1 MREMI
6 IAAVLAVLLSLSGCS
21 ALDPYDRDTIGF
33 WNQCVEAEA
42 YGLSGFNQF
51 GPMNLG
57 YIKWRRN
64 IACDESLHIRE
75 QGIYSR
81 PPPAPVILK

>member
-1 MREMI
+1 MREVI
-6 IAAVLAVLLSLSGCS
+6 VAAILAVLFALSGCS
-21 ALDPYDRDTIGF
+21 ALDSYDRDTIGF
-33 WNQCVEAEA
+33 WSQCVEAEA

-64 IACDESLHIRE
+64 IACDESLRIRE
-75 QGIYSR
+75 QGYYGLSE
-81 PPPAPVILK
+81 PAKP

>member
-1 MREMI
+1 MLALYVSL
-6 IAAVLAVLLSLSGCS
+6 IAALLYLSGCS
-21 ALDPYDRDTIGF
+21 TLDSYDRDTIGF
-33 WNQCVEAEA
+33 WSQCVEAEA

-57 YIKWRRN
+57 WISWKRN
-64 IACDESLHIRE
+64 IACDESLRIRE
-75 QGIYSR
+75 QGIASR